1 MDKLFTMCAG
11 AACAAILTIGGFL
24 IGKKVAEEAGKTS
37 FQQEETE
44 E

>member
-1 MDKLFTMCAG
+1 MDKIFTMTVG

-24 IGKKVAEEAGKTS
+24 IGKKVAEEADKN
-37 FQQEETE
+37 QQEETE